1 MALYES
7 IGGEDG
13 SPAIRVSRG
22 VETSTRTE
30 YPYWKDG
37 VEGTAE
43 ISERIA
49 TAVDQYVACTKDA
62 CEAEADVLA
71 LRALFPIGEQQVS
84 GRYWED
90 SRVVGSYI
98 FEKSYVTR
106 RERITSFTE
115 GPPEEAEEA

>member
-1 MALYES
+1 MGLYES
-7 IGGEDG
+7 IGGADG

-22 VETSTRTE
+22 IETSTRTE

-43 ISERIA
+43 ITERVQ
-49 TAVDQYVACTKDA
+49 TTVDQFVACTKDA
-62 CEAEADVLA
+62 CEDEADVIA
-71 LRALFPIGEQQVS
+71 LRSLFPIGNQQLS

-90 SRVVGSYI
+90 TRVVGSYI
-98 FEKSYVTR
+98 FEKTYVER